1 MSSLSASSGLL
12 DAPKFSLLRLWLKVQ
27 DLGIISIG
35 VLIGLI
41 TIYTAHYLTSP
52 FRKLPPGPR
61 GYPIIGNLLDVG
73 AGKWL
78 KYTEWHKKYGDL
90 IYLNAAG
97 QPVVI
102 INSQK
107 AAVALFD
114 RRAEIYSDRP
124 RNIAACDIM
133 TGGLHIVLA
142 GYGEIWRRLRK
153 AANEGLSKSS
163 VKGFHETQMTEA
175 VLQASDLLVS
185 PSRWDQHFR
194 RAATSMTLSVVYGHP
209 TLESEQD
216 HIIESIDDFADR
228 LLKAV
233 TPGSYMVQFFPWL
246 RHLPSSLAKWKR
258 VLEAGY
264 KQDTAMFEGLLHTVE
279 ANVAKGDSHQS
290 VAATLV
296 RDVEKNKLSSLERVW
311 LGGALY
317 LGGADTNSS
326 EMAWWMLA
334 MLAYPETQARAH
346 AELDAVVGR
355 ARLPTFADY
364 PHLPYIRAM
373 VKEVLRWRPVGPM
386 GMTHR
391 STEDDWYEGMFI
403 PKGTTCIT
411 NLWHM
416 NRDPEIF
423 GKNAEHFDP
432 GRYLDASGDLA
443 PGISDI
449 KEQGHFSFGFGR
461 RVCVGRH
468 MANNSLF
475 INIAVLLWAAKFERK
490 KDATGC
496 LLPLDLDGWVDVGLA
511 VRPVPFEIE
520 VTPRFPETA
529 AMLVQERELRGF

>member
-1 MSSLSASSGLL
+1 MSSLSASSFSLL
-12 DAPKFSLLRLWLKVQ
+12 GALKFSLLQLWMRMQ
-27 DLGIISIG
+27 DIGILWICVI
-35 VLIGLI
+35 VF
-41 TIYTAHYLTSP
+41 YAARYLTSP
-52 FRKLPPGPR
+52 FRKVPPGPR

-107 AAVALFD
+107 VAVALLD

-133 TGGLHIVLA
+133 TGGLHLVLA
-142 GYGEIWRRLRK
+142 GYGETWRRLRK

-209 TLESEQD
+209 TLESED
-216 HIIESIDDFADR
+216 HIIEAIDDFADR

-233 TPGSYMVQFFPWL
+233 TPGAYMVQFLPCL

-290 VAATLV
+290 VAATLI

-334 MLAYPETQARAH
+334 MLAYPETQVRAY

-373 VKEVLRWRPVGPM
+373 VKEVLRWRPVGPI

-391 STEDDWYEGMFI
+391 STNDDWYQGMFI

-423 GKNAEHFDP
+423 GKNPEHFDP
-432 GRYLDASGDLA
+432 GRYLDASGDHA

-449 KEQGHFSFGFGR
+449 KEEGLFSYGFGR

-468 MANNSLF
+468 MANSALF
-475 INIAVLLWAAKFERK
+475 INIAVLLWAAKFERE

-520 VTPRFPETA
+520 VTPRFPETT